1 MAKENEQR
9 KRDHIS
15 FNVTADVRRSAAS
28 CRFIEEYRA
37 TSEHA
42 EKRMMIVNALR
53 SGQMLEEAGLGPVM
67 AFLDTEGFENL
78 NKKERQL
85 LIIARLQDY
94 LGISPQVS
102 PDVVPRVQPPADEPA
117 PASVSPTQDEPQEQT
132 ETAGKTPPEPIAT
145 VNPRVG
151 AFASKLRSNP

>member
-102 PDVVPRVQPPADEPA
+102 PDVVPRVQPPAEEEPT
-117 PASVSPTQDEPQEQT
+117 PANGNPQQDMSQT
-132 ETAGKTPPEPIAT
+132 EPAGKTPPEQPAP

-151 AFASKLRSNP
+151 GFASKLRSNP